1 MKAYELVGQTLGR
14 LGADMGFFLMGG
26 PTHGVGN
33 SCIANGVRMIDVRH
47 EQAAVMMAHAYAR
60 LRSRPGLCMAASGPG
75 VMNLGAGLANALVD
89 CAPVVALGGA
99 APMAGHPSGD
109 FQDID
114 QVAVMRPVTKW
125 ADRVNEPRQLP
136 RMLVEA
142 FVQAGSGKPGPVYLD
157 LPADVL
163 YSEVDPAAVHWP
175 EVALDADHTR
185 SAANEEQIARLFEL
199 LHKASR
205 PVVISGSGVLW
216 SGAAQELRQFVER
229 CGIPLYTT
237 PQGRGVI
244 PEDHSLSFPAAR
256 SQALK
261 EADLVLVL
269 GTRLNYVWGHGE
281 PPRISANAQFV
292 RIDVDAAEVAS
303 SGRMALGIVA
313 DARTVLQQCLD
324 RLGSSGVPAAK
335 FKAWT
340 DSLHAVNVKKSQAAE
355 ARLSNDSTP
364 IHPLRLCKEL
374 RDFMDRDAIL
384 VVDGQEI
391 LNFGRQ
397 SIPIFA
403 PGHSLNSGTFGTMG
417 VGLPYGVGA
426 KAARPRSQVIV
437 LHGDGSFGLNAMEL
451 DTAVR
456 HKLPILVVIS
466 NNGGW
471 TSDPEG
477 SKPGRHLGFTRYD
490 EMAKG
495 LGCHGEHV
503 EAPGEIAPALRR
515 AGDAVRSGRCAVVN
529 VVTDPDARAT
539 TAEFTSYVT

>member
-1 MKAYELVGQTLGR
+1 MKAYELVGQTLAR

-99 APMAGHPSGD
+99 APMAGHPAGD

-136 RMLVEA
+136 RLLVEA
-142 FVQAGSGKPGPVYLD
+142 FVQASSGKPGPAFLD

-163 YSEVDPAAVHWP
+163 YADIDPAAVPWP
-175 EVALDADHTR
+175 EVALDTDHGRT
-185 SAANEEQIARLFEL
+185 AANDEQIARLFEL
-199 LHKASR
+199 LRRSAR
-205 PVVISGSGVLW
+205 PVVLSGSGILW

-237 PQGRGVI
+237 PQGRGVV
-244 PEDHSLSFPAAR
+244 PEDHALSFAAAR

-261 EADLVLVL
+261 DADLVLVI

-281 PPRISANAQFV
+281 PPRLSPEATFV
-292 RIDVDAAEVAS
+292 RIDVDAAEVAAT
-303 SGRMALGIVA
+303 GRLALGIVA
-313 DARTVLQQCLD
+313 DARTVLQQLLD
-324 RLGSSGVPAAK
+324 RMDEAGITSGRFAD
-335 FKAWT
+335 WT
-340 DSLHAVNVKKSQAAE
+340 GSLHAIHSKKSQSAE
-355 ARLSNDSTP
+355 ARLATDAAP
-364 IHPLRLCKEL
+364 IHPLRLCKEI

-417 VGLPYGVGA
+417 VGVPYGVGA

-451 DTAVR
+451 DTAMR
-456 HKLPILVVIS
+456 HQLPILVVIS

-471 TSDPEG
+471 TSDPER
-477 SKPGRHLGFTRYD
+477 SKPGRDLGFTRYD
-490 EMAKG
+490 EMARG
-495 LGCHGEHV
+495 LGCHGEFV
-503 EAPGEIAPALRR
+503 QSPGDIAAALRR
-515 AGDAVRSGRCAVVN
+515 AGEAVRGGRSAVVN
-529 VVTDPDARAT
+529 VVTDPNARAT
-539 TAEFTSYVT
+539 TAEFTNYVT